1 MAKAPS
7 LAENLKKQ
15 LECAVCLEKYTEP
28 RVLPCLHS
36 FCKRCLQGL
45 LTQEG
50 AIRKINCPTCR
61 LSAEI
66 PQGQIDMLPVS
77 FFVNNLLSMVALHE
91 DFESGN
97 LKCDNCVGGDLPT
110 NRCTTCSHF
119 LCEFCTQAHQ
129 RGRNTQS
136 HSLIS
141 LQEAKKMG
149 SLCVTKPSFC
159 NEHEGEVLKLF
170 CMTCEEAICRDCTI
184 VKHRGHEYTFVK
196 DAFSKR
202 KESLLKILSET
213 KTKASTLKK
222 GLTNVSEK
230 KRSVNLCADQTVQE
244 VIKRFR
250 HLTACLDVRRGEL
263 ICKIEE
269 FRKGKLKS
277 LEVQEEELETALG
290 SVQSS
295 VEFTEGAFENGSEVE
310 ILNMCKQMSS
320 RLQNL
325 NSAKWQLEP
334 CTGEGLKFK
343 PVNQQR
349 NGGRTFSEATGLP
362 KGYDQ
367 LKHNIATFGVVT
379 DVVTCASMSTVTM
392 GNGQEGVMYN
402 TLCGQP
408 VEFIITA
415 KEWNGRR
422 RTEGGDVLQVNS
434 QLIKGS
440 YSGSGT
446 YRICYNLQQDVQSV
460 QYLLPVKLNGCH
472 VQGSPFTWCNV
483 KWNLLSMPFC
493 YDSGHQIQFSCEN
506 LTAEL
511 ETFLPPNLSYE
522 YGEDVTAQFI
532 TPFQNLSFGF
542 DPGRM
547 YTHQHPTTSEIHD
560 SGGRLWTFFPIVSQH
575 PGTGEGP
582 WVVGSFE
589 FVTGRHSWKVRM
601 YGNVLQDF
609 SFGVCSNRLHST
621 PGQPRKW
628 WVWNSMQVY
637 KVLHQ
642 NSSQVIARTG
652 STITDCASGDIIEFY
667 LDCENGTLM
676 MCNPRTKQSDTLDG
690 VERYVVPVFCM
701 TTNGDKVS
709 LLISN

>member
-1 MAKAPS
+1 
-7 LAENLKKQ
+7 
-15 LECAVCLEKYTEP
+15 
-28 RVLPCLHS
+28 
-36 FCKRCLQGL
+36 
-45 LTQEG
+45 
-50 AIRKINCPTCR
+50 
-61 LSAEI
+61 
-66 PQGQIDMLPVS
+66 MLPVS

-244 VIKRFR
+244 VIKCFR
-250 HLTACLDVRRGEL
+250 NLTACLDARRSEL
-263 ICKIEE
+263 MCKIEE

-295 VEFTEGAFENGSEVE
+295 VEFTEGAFESGSEVE

-334 CTGEGLKFK
+334 CTSEGLKFK
-343 PVNQQR
+343 PDNQQQ

-362 KGYDQ
+362 KGYNQ

-408 VEFIITA
+408 VEFVITA

-440 YSGSGT
+440 DSGNGT
-446 YRICYNLQQDVQSV
+446 YSVCYNPGQDV
-460 QYLLPVKLNGCH
+460 QYLLAVNLNGCH
-472 VQGSPFTWCNV
+472 VQGSPFTWFSE
-483 KWNLLSMPFC
+483 KWNLLPVSFYNC
-493 YDSGHQIQFSCEN
+493 GRQIQVSFEN

-511 ETFLPPNLSYE
+511 HTLILPSEDSWSDYDDWPYD
-522 YGEDVTAQFI
+522 GELTAQFI

-542 DPGRM
+542 DLGRM
-547 YTHQHPTTSEIHD
+547 YTHQHPTTFEIH
-560 SGGRLWTFFPIVSQH
+560 SSGRLWTILPTDSQH

-582 WVVGSFE
+582 RAVGSLE
-589 FVTGRHSWKVRM
+589 FVTGRHSWKVLV

-609 SFGVCSNRLHST
+609 SFGVCSNRLHGT
-621 PGQPRKW
+621 PGPPRKW

-637 KVLHQ
+637 KVLNQ
-642 NSSQVIARTG
+642 NGSQVLARTE

-701 TTNGDKVS
+701 STNGDKVS